1 MESVVYRMK
10 DEIVCADGKTY
21 KEYKPVEF
29 GQDKVKLKDGRV
41 KITSNIKRIN
51 VVDYKNIVIIEG
63 KLFKEIKKKG
73 GE

>member
-1 MESVVYRMK
+1 MCKEV
-10 DEIVCADGKTY
+10 VCADGKTY

-41 KITSNIKRIN
+41 RITSSIKRIT
-51 VVDYKNIVIIEG
+51 VTDYENIVIIEG

-73 GE
+73 GK